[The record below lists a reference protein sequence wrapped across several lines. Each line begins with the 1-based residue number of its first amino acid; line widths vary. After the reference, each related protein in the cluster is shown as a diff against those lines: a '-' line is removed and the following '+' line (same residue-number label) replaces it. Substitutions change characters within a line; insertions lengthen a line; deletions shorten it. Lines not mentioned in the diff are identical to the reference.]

1 MLSFSFMV
9 VILILLL
16 SYPSTANCRSTQ
28 GSIKSARKTPRK
40 KAAKKVDGVW
50 DSSTNSPPAV
60 TKGSSHDFIR
70 RNQRGVHRDK
80 CSWEFQARSSK
91 DHAHCP
97 PFTEK
102 GTEMEIHRPIAEP
115 VASHD
120 FIRRLPK
127 GYFGYGELTPF
138 RLLFIVIMISITAT
152 ISIIKGRVP
161 AARGRRIRPR
171 RRRRQRQRQQM
182 PALEHPL
189 EVISDADILATFQ
202 ELIHRADAS
211 AFAGGDGSL
220 SIDIMVALQT
230 FLTTRNNRV
239 LRRALDNF
247 VQYHPP
253 AA

>member
-16 SYPSTANCRSTQ
+16 SYPSTADCRSTQ

-40 KAAKKVDGVW
+40 KAAKKVDGAW

-60 TKGSSHDFIR
+60 TKGSKMALKL
-70 RNQRGVHRDK
+70 G
-80 CSWEFQARSSK
+80 A
-91 DHAHCP
+91 
-97 PFTEK
+97 EK
-102 GTEMEIHRPIAEP
+102 SAAGFSEEGTKMEIHRPIAEP

-152 ISIIKGRVP
+152 ISIIKDRVP

-189 EVISDADILATFQ
+189 EVISDAGILATFQ

>member
-1 MLSFSFMV
+1 MLSFSFILV
-9 VILILLL
+9 VILILMH

-60 TKGSSHDFIR
+60 TKGSKMALKLGAEKSAAGFSEEGTKMEIHRPIAEPVASHDFIR
-70 RNQRGVHRDK
+70 RNQRGVRRDK

-102 GTEMEIHRPIAEP
+102 GTEMDIHRPIAEP

-161 AARGRRIRPR
+161 AAIRFCTKLP
-171 RRRRQRQRQQM
+171 
-182 PALEHPL
+182 
-189 EVISDADILATFQ
+189 
-202 ELIHRADAS
+202 
-211 AFAGGDGSL
+211 SL
-220 SIDIMVALQT
+220 VE
-230 FLTTRNNRV
+230 
-239 LRRALDNF
+239 
-247 VQYHPP
+247 
-253 AA
+253 